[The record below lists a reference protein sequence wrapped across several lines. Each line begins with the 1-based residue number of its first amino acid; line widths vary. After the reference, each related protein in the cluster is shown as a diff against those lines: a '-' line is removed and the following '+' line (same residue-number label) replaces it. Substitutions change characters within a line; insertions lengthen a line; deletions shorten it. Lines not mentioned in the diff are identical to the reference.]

1 MRLQVA
7 ANVTHLNVLHTWHFQ
22 LFPYSDRFMSK
33 VPTCFLAAFLAI
45 ASVGHAQVSGVLRE
59 VWTNTDGSTVPDL
72 TSSPNY
78 PEAPVLRVVDADFRA
93 PVNFTERY
101 GVRMRAYLTPTTA
114 GDYTF
119 WVSGDDTC
127 ELWLSSDDT
136 PANRVRIARSTS
148 YTNPLAWNT
157 YSSQRST
164 PITLVAGQRYY
175 IEALMKETTGGDHLA
190 VAWATSPSGP
200 AVVIPGAVLTPFEIP
215 GPVPTGVTVE
225 AGRPI
230 IQYAPNLNIVA
241 NAQALD
247 MTSIGRTV
255 TAAWTQ
261 VSGAAAVIATPT
273 ALTTGIRLPGPG
285 TFTFRATGTTT
296 AGSASDILTVTILP
310 KLAAD
315 AGTALS
321 EYWFGVNGKPLSALT
336 SSLDY
341 PNFPHGHRVVT
352 SLTSAVNQGDQ
363 FGSRTRGF
371 ILVPTTGDYR
381 FYLAADETA
390 EFYLSTDAT
399 TANLQLRASVAAA
412 VGVESHFQTPA
423 QASGPIALVAGQR
436 YAFEIRHKEEGSTDH
451 VSLIW
456 QKPGTDYA
464 EDITTEYLAPPPDA
478 AAVIAGT
485 QPFDMVSDYVLNA
498 GRDQCIYLPQRTVA
512 LSAYESRRFWA
523 SDVPTRAWSKVS
535 GPGTVTFTAPTT
547 TATSATFSAAG
558 TYILKYAVTTSR
570 NVSVDTVKVEVRAA
584 FSATSGFLTRQ
595 VWWNKNY
602 ATIAAL
608 KADVNYPNFP
618 DITDNVT
625 ELRQTSDWGS
635 LYGTRVTG
643 LLRIPANGTNTTP
656 VNYTFYVSGDDL
668 AEFSISTDANPA
680 NLQRVCYTTRATG
693 REVWNLDATQTSAPI
708 ALKPGSSYF
717 VELVHKETYS
727 SDYFAVAWT
736 KDGDR
741 RPRVIDGGY
750 FEPAQA
756 APTFSQTV
764 NLYASAGRDRKYW
777 WPHDRT
783 RLTGSVLRVHDTP
796 NAQVVNWT
804 RLSGPAATIVSP
816 TELATDV
823 TLTGPGTYTFQ
834 LAVTDGAVTHRD
846 SVVITVAAAQ
856 TGVTGFLT
864 RSVWFDVDGNTVASL
879 RTMDANLAYPHLKD
893 NLPGAEAPENWADYI
908 GTRLKGTLKV
918 PVSGIY
924 YLSVTSNEAADLSF
938 DTKDGNGLQR
948 IAYNDHSEGVRT
960 FDAHTYQK
968 SAPLNLFA
976 GVSYPIELLH
986 KELTGS
992 DHFSVAFE
1000 GPATNG
1006 RELLSRGFIA
1016 PESVEPVFNPEI
1028 TVALGGDRT
1037 LLWPTDEVTLAAIV
1051 YDLKLGPQPLTYR
1064 WSCTRAGVTFDSPTS
1079 AVSGLKFSGPGTYE
1093 IKMTVSDGANT
1104 GVDTVLLT
1112 VSNPLAAN
1120 SGGILREAWTNV
1132 SGYTVNDL
1140 KNSAAYQKSPTFTDV
1155 LETFE
1160 TPTNWAD
1167 NYGQRLTGTLQV
1179 PAEADYHFFIAS
1191 DDESELWLNAAGETA
1206 AGATKIAFTT
1216 SGTGQYA
1223 WTNRASQKSAAIHLV
1238 PGRRYYIQAMHK
1250 EGNSSD
1256 YLAVAYRRVDQPNA
1270 APVIIPGV
1278 MLSPPTG
1285 TVAGAFDGQMAVE
1298 AGTDL
1303 TGVWPKARYALKGT
1317 AVDYVPGPQPLAYR
1331 WSVIS
1336 APSGAAAR
1344 VIFNAPT
1351 ALTTDVE
1358 FPSAGTYKLQL
1369 SATDG
1374 LVSRTDTLTVSI
1386 GAQLAVGTGTILA
1399 ERYNGITGS
1408 WVTDL
1413 TKNAKYPGTP
1423 DARAQLRTAEIP
1435 SNTGDNYGML
1445 IRGYLHAPAS
1455 GIYRLNLASDDWAEV
1470 FLSTDRTP
1478 ENKALACFV
1487 PAGTDYY
1494 EWRKYPDYQ
1503 LSRPIALAA
1512 GGSYYI
1518 EIRFKESSS
1527 RDHLALA
1534 WLRPGTTAFEVIDGA
1549 YLSPWKLADGTAPT
1563 IVLTGGSDV
1572 TVQVGAGTTYVDP
1585 GFTATDGVD
1594 GNINGSVRVE
1604 GTVNMNVPGTYV
1616 LRYVVTDASGNQSTV
1631 AIRRVTVAVAANQQ
1645 PIYPADSSG
1654 THSTTAWPRPSV
1666 ASITEKDASRF
1677 LKQATFGPSTT
1688 SIARVKAIGYDA
1700 WLNEQIAL
1708 APTLHLP
1715 MMDQVARYEGA
1726 RQQVRDLA
1734 TTAQAMS
1741 IMPGSMMPVTGMVDT
1756 NDRLYTWWTTA
1767 ATSPDQLRQRVA
1779 FALSEVLVISD
1790 QGPALQNYPRGVTNY
1805 YDILV
1810 KRAFGNY
1817 RDILEEITLNPIMGM
1832 WLTMMR
1838 SQKTQPDE
1846 NYARE
1851 IMQLFSIGL
1860 AHLNKDGTFKRDGD
1874 GNAIPTYTQTEIN
1887 ELARAFTGWTFS
1899 GSRYF
1904 DYAST
1909 PVDDIKSMMPF
1920 EDRHDRGEKVFLG
1933 GSTIP
1938 AGQDALQDVRRAVD
1952 VVFNHPNVGPFL
1964 ARHFIQ
1970 RLVTSNPS
1978 PAYVYRVSLKFDNN
1992 GAGVRGDLGALV
2004 KAVLMDPEARTAP
2017 ANGGGPTKLSEPIV
2031 RLTRLL
2037 RAFPKAPSDN
2047 PPTLGR
2053 YLLSNVRT
2061 YFVQS
2066 PLQANTVF
2074 NFFHPD
2080 YKPPGLPSPEL
2091 VAPEFEIATE
2101 LSVVDTANYFF
2112 DSVRSGF
2119 PSDSSPRVALD
2130 LAPLTALMGSP
2141 DQLITKLET
2150 LLLARP
2156 MSTDL
2161 RNALLAVQGAYA
2173 SSPTE
2178 ALQNMLALLCA
2189 SPEFTV
2195 DR

>member
-1 MRLQVA
+1 
-7 ANVTHLNVLHTWHFQ
+7 
-22 LFPYSDRFMSK
+22 MSK
-33 VPTCFLAAFLAI
+33 VPTCFLAGFLAM
-45 ASVGHAQVSGVLRE
+45 ASIGHAQVSGVLRE
-59 VWTNTDGSTVPDL
+59 VWTNADGSAITDL
-72 TSSPNY
+72 VTSSNY
-78 PEAPVLRVVDADFRA
+78 PEAPVLRVVDPDFRA
-93 PVNFTERY
+93 PVNWTERY
-101 GVRMRAYLTPTTA
+101 GVRMRAYLTPVDA

-119 WVSGDDTC
+119 WISGDDRC
-127 ELWLSSDDT
+127 ELWLSSDDN
-136 PANRVRIARSTS
+136 PANRVRIARVSNP
-148 YTNPLAWNT
+148 TNPLAWTT
-157 YSSQRST
+157 YAEQRSA
-164 PITLVAGQRYY
+164 PVTLVAGQRYY
-175 IEALMKETTGGDHLA
+175 IEALMKETIGGDHLA
-190 VAWATSPSGP
+190 VAWAPTSAPTP
-200 AVVIPGAVLTPFEIP
+200 AVIPGSVLTPYEVP
-215 GPVPTGVTVE
+215 PVPPTGVTVE
-225 AGRPI
+225 AGRTI
-230 IQYAPNLNIVA
+230 TQHAPNLSVVA
-241 NAQALD
+241 SAQALD
-247 MTSIGRTV
+247 MTQPGRTV

-261 VSGAAAVIATPT
+261 VSGATAVIGTRT
-273 ALTTGIRLPGPG
+273 ALTTGITLPGVG
-285 TFTFRATGTTT
+285 TYTFRVTGTTA
-296 AGSASDILTVTILP
+296 AGTGSDILTVTILP
-310 KLAAD
+310 KLAPD
-315 AGTALS
+315 AGTALA
-321 EYWFGVNGKPLSALT
+321 EYWFGVNGKPLTALAAN
-336 SSLDY
+336 LDY

-352 SLTSAVNQGDQ
+352 SLTSALNQGDQ
-363 FGSRTRGF
+363 FGTRTRGF
-371 ILVPTTGDYR
+371 ILVPTSGDHR

-399 TANLQLRASVAAA
+399 TANLQLRASVTAA
-412 VGVESHFQTPA
+412 VGAESHFQTPA

-436 YAFEIRHKEEGSTDH
+436 YAFEIRHKEETSTDH
-451 VSLIW
+451 YSLIW
-456 QKPGTDYA
+456 QRPGTEYV
-464 EDITTEYLAPPPDA
+464 EDITTEYLAPPADA

-485 QPFDMVSDYVLNA
+485 QPFDMVSDYVINA
-498 GRDQCIYLPQRTVA
+498 GRDQCIYLPQKTVA
-512 LSAYESRRFWA
+512 LSAYETRRFWA
-523 SDVPTRAWSKVS
+523 NDTPTRAWSKVS
-535 GPGTVTFTAPTT
+535 GPGTVTFTTPTT
-547 TATSATFSAAG
+547 APTSATFSAAG

-584 FSATSGFLTRQ
+584 MSPTSGFLTRQ
-595 VWWNKNY
+595 VWWNKSF
-602 ATIAAL
+602 ASIAAL
-608 KADVNYPNFP
+608 KADANYPNFP
-618 DITDNVT
+618 DITDNIT

-635 LYGTRVTG
+635 NYGTRVSG
-643 LLRIPANGTNTTP
+643 LLRIPAGGTTP
-656 VNYTFYVSGDDL
+656 VNYTFYVSGDDI

-693 REVWNLDATQTSAPI
+693 REVWTLDATQTSAPI
-708 ALKPGSSYF
+708 ALKPGTSYF
-717 VELVHKETYS
+717 VELLHKETYS

-736 KDGDR
+736 KEGDR

-750 FEPAQA
+750 FEPAKA

-764 NLYASAGRDRKYW
+764 NLYANAGRDRRYW
-777 WPHDRT
+777 WPHDRAK
-783 RLTGSVLRVHDTP
+783 LAGSVLRVRDTP
-796 NAQVVNWT
+796 NAQVINWT
-804 RLSGPAATIVSP
+804 KTAGPAATIVSP
-816 TELATDV
+816 ADLATEV
-823 TLTGPGTYTFQ
+823 TFTGPGLYTFE
-834 LAVTDGAVTHRD
+834 LAVTDGSVTHRD
-846 SVVITVAAAQ
+846 SVLITVAAAQ

-879 RTMDANLAYPHLKD
+879 KVMDANLAYPHLKD
-893 NLPGAEAPENWADYI
+893 NLPGVEAAENWADYI

-924 YLSVTSNEAADLSF
+924 YLSVTSNEAADLNF
-938 DTKDGNGLQR
+938 DIKDGNGLQR

-960 FDAHTYQK
+960 FDAHAYQK
-968 SAPLNLFA
+968 SPPINLIA
-976 GVSYPIELLH
+976 GVAYPIELLH

-992 DHFSVAFE
+992 DHFSIAFE

-1006 RELLSRGFIA
+1006 REILSRGFIT

-1064 WSCTRAGVTFDSPTS
+1064 WSSTGAGVTFDSPTS
-1079 AVSGLKFSGPGTYE
+1079 AVSGVKFPGPGTFE
-1093 IKMTVSDGANT
+1093 VRMTVSDGVNT
-1104 GVDTVLLT
+1104 GIDNVLITVR
-1112 VSNPLAAN
+1112 NPLAAN
-1120 SGGILREAWTNV
+1120 SGGILREAWTGV
-1132 SGYTVNDL
+1132 SGYTLNDL
-1140 KNSAAYQKSPTFTDV
+1140 KNSSAYQKAPTFRDV

-1191 DDESELWLNAAGETA
+1191 DDESELWLNVAGETA
-1206 AGATKIAFTT
+1206 AGATRIAYTT

-1223 WTNRASQKSAAIHLV
+1223 WTNRASQKSAAIRLL
-1238 PGRRYYIQAMHK
+1238 PGRRYYIQALHK
-1250 EGNSSD
+1250 EANSSD

-1270 APVIIPGV
+1270 APVVIPGV

-1298 AGTDL
+1298 AGESL
-1303 TGVWPKARYALKGT
+1303 SGVWPKSRYSLKGT

-1331 WSVIS
+1331 WSVVS
-1336 APSGAAAR
+1336 PAAAAAR
-1344 VIFNAPT
+1344 VIFNSPT

-1358 FPSAGTYKLQL
+1358 FPSAGTYTLQL

-1374 LVSRTDTLTVSI
+1374 FISRTDTLTVTI

-1399 ERYNGITGS
+1399 ERFNSIAGS

-1413 TKNAKYPGTP
+1413 TKNPKYPNSP
-1423 DARAQLRTAEIP
+1423 DARMQLRSAEIP
-1435 SNTGDNYGML
+1435 SNQAENYGML
-1445 IRGYLHAPAS
+1445 LRGYLHAPAT
-1455 GIYRLNLASDDWAEV
+1455 GIYRLNLASDDWSEV

-1494 EWRKYPDYQ
+1494 EWRKYPEYQ
-1503 LSRPIALAA
+1503 LSRPIQLVA
-1512 GGSYYI
+1512 GQSYYI

-1549 YLSPWKLADGTAPT
+1549 YLSPWKLADGIAPT

-1572 TVQVGAGTTYVDP
+1572 TVQLGSAYVDP
-1585 GFTATDGVD
+1585 GFNATDAND
-1594 GNINGSVRVE
+1594 GDLNGNVTVQ
-1604 GTVNMNVPGTYV
+1604 GTVDVNTPGTYV
-1616 LRYVVTDASGNQSTV
+1616 LRYVVTDASGNQSTI

-1645 PIYPADSSG
+1645 PVYPPDTSG
-1654 THSTTAWPRPSV
+1654 THATTAWPRPAP

-1677 LKQATFGPSTT
+1677 LKQATFGTSTA
-1688 SIARVKAIGYDA
+1688 SIARLKAVGYDA

-1708 APTLHLP
+1708 PPTLHLP
-1715 MMDQVARYEGA
+1715 KMDQVARYEGA

-1734 TTAQAMS
+1734 ATAQAMS
-1741 IMPGSMMPVTGMVDT
+1741 IMPGSMMPLGGAVDT

-1767 ATSPDQLRQRVA
+1767 ATSQDQLRQRVA

-1790 QGPALQNYPRGVTNY
+1790 QGAALQNYPRGVTNY

-1860 AHLNKDGTFKRDGD
+1860 EHLNKDGTFKRDGD
-1874 GNAIPTYTQTEIN
+1874 GNAIPTYAQAEIN
-1887 ELARAFTGWTFS
+1887 ELARAFTGWSFS

-1904 DYAST
+1904 EWNSY
-1909 PVDDIKSMMPF
+1909 PVDDINPMMPF
-1920 EDRHDRGEKVFLG
+1920 EDKHDRGAKVFLG

-1938 AGQDALQDVRRAVD
+1938 AGQTALQDVRRAVD
-1952 VVFNHPNVGPFL
+1952 IVFNHPNVGPFL
-1964 ARHFIQ
+1964 AKRLIQ

-1978 PAYVYRVSLKFDNN
+1978 PAYMYRVASKFDNN
-1992 GAGVRGDLGALV
+1992 GSGVRGDLSAVV
-2004 KAVLMDPEARTAP
+2004 KAVLMDPEARNP
-2017 ANGGGPTKLSEPIV
+2017 AAAGTGGKLSEPIL

-2053 YLLSNVRT
+2053 YLISNVRT

-2066 PLQANTVF
+2066 PLQSSTVF
-2074 NFFHPD
+2074 NFFHPE
-2080 YKPPGLPSPEL
+2080 YKPPGLPTSDL

-2130 LAPLTALMGSP
+2130 LAPLSALAGNP
-2141 DQLITKLET
+2141 DQFIAKLET
-2150 LLLARP
+2150 LLLGRS
-2156 MSTDL
+2156 MSPEL
-2161 RNALLAVQGAYA
+2161 RNSLLAVQGAYA

-2195 DR
+2195 ER